1 MCIEIGEGKVLLPT
15 GIAIQA
21 NNITVKGAGMD
32 KTVIKPED
40 PDGYL
45 NNIKNGADSTIKY
58 DAKRLFEVTGDNVT
72 IADMTLDSRGIP
84 SDDGIW
90 ILNKAIDF
98 VPLRLTGHY
107 TQQFRT

>member
-1 MCIEIGEGKVLLPT
+1 MNFQSHSDIIQLSFMCIEIGEGKVLLPT

-45 NNIKNGADSTIKY
+45 NNIY
-58 DAKRLFEVTGDNVT
+58 V
-72 IADMTLDSRGIP
+72 
-84 SDDGIW
+84 
-90 ILNKAIDF
+90 
-98 VPLRLTGHY
+98 
-107 TQQFRT
+107 